1 MIYTYLQ
8 VHMQVGCM
16 CGEDRSL
23 SSLFLWKSGLNDFM
37 CLEAA
42 LKIKDVESNYWYLDE
57 EEHSEN

>member
-8 VHMQVGCM
+8 VDMQVGCM

-23 SSLFLWKSGLNDFM
+23 SSLLLWEFRLNDFM

-42 LKIKDVESNYWYLDE
+42 VKIKDIESSYWYLDE
-57 EEHSEN
+57 EEHSQN